1 MILDEPKLVVVG
13 INHKNASIGEREIFQ
28 INRKEIRKALTYFRS
43 IKSVEGVVIVSTCNR
58 LEFYF
63 VLIQGADPYVLLND
77 FYKNER
83 KVKTLVGKNNFYIYE
98 GINTAK
104 HLFKVIS
111 GLDSMILG
119 EYQVQGQIKDAYS
132 IACSEKTADKI
143 LHKLFHAAFRTGKT
157 VRTNTKIGQGDK
169 SISGLALKLLKQ
181 RLDRTDPIV
190 IIGINHNTK
199 VIAQKLHEAGF
210 SRLIFVNRSYYKA
223 EEMAERYNGNS
234 FRLDSIEE
242 ALVDS
247 KGVVSCT
254 GSPDF
259 IINSQLLNKIC
270 SRKIYPKLI
279 IDMAIPRDI
288 DPRGLT
294 KKTEF
299 FNLEKLSNCLEEEVR
314 EAVFEISEAEKII
327 AHESRLFEVWNDAQS
342 DNTFAMLDEK
352 IESIR
357 LQFLNEV
364 KGELSENELE
374 LLDRFSHSLVHRMK
388 STVTQVV
395 KINTGNNGIYKAG

>member
-1 MILDEPKLVVVG
+1 
-13 INHKNASIGEREIFQ
+13 
-28 INRKEIRKALTYFRS
+28 
-43 IKSVEGVVIVSTCNR
+43 
-58 LEFYF
+58 
-63 VLIQGADPYVLLND
+63 
-77 FYKNER
+77 
-83 KVKTLVGKNNFYIYE
+83 
-98 GINTAK
+98 
-104 HLFKVIS
+104 
-111 GLDSMILG
+111 MILG